1 MGTHTVTET
10 ADRFGQPAIALHPR
24 KCWVS
29 VASADHVRRGVESS
43 IMQVCHGKASLLRR
57 VSPGDRVVY
66 YSPTSA
72 FRGVDKLQASTA
84 YGRVKDGDPY
94 VFDMGGGFV
103 PYRRDVAWERARI
116 TPIRPLFGV
125 LAFTSGDR
133 NWGYKLRF
141 GLFEIGE
148 GDMDLIE
155 AAMSGPGQP
164 ATEATIAAA
173 TPALTTALALGVG
186 AGAQPCRTRTW

>member
-1 MGTHTVTET
+1 MET
-10 ADRFGQPAIALHPR
+10 QAIDLFGQPAVVARPA
-24 KCWVS
+24 KCWIA
-29 VASADHVRRGVESS
+29 VASADHVRRGVADS
-43 IMQVCHGKASLLRR
+43 IMQVCHGKAAPLRR
-57 VSPGDRVVY
+57 VNPGDRVVY
-66 YSPTSA
+66 YSPTTA
-72 FRGVDKLQASTA
+72 FRGADKLQAFTA
-84 YGRVKDGDPY
+84 YGRVKEGAPY
-94 VFDMGGGFV
+94 AFDMGGGFV
-103 PYRRDVAWERARI
+103 PYRRDVAWERMEV
-116 TPIRPLFGV
+116 TPIRPLLRV

-155 AAMSGPGQP
+155 AAMCGPGQP